1 MAYFNHAFCKTLLS
15 TAAVP
20 DGIGDGPTTEIPAAG
35 VGVINPTT
43 WETDYVASLA
53 GGKNIVLAM
62 GSIMSQDKIGPFH
75 GGYQTT
81 SKTKMINPKYVQ
93 SVYQVNCCEA
103 ETNVIGIGEINPTQD
118 PATSP
123 CCRTFECDETYYM
136 RIDLKGSPALR
147 YLNHNMYYVASAYT
161 GCCPEDDPA
170 AAVSSGVVM
179 QGWINDIINTPTFF
193 GLYGQWDQ
201 RMINIAL
208 VEVCSN
214 GAGGGEATLYL
225 PDEPYFDVDNT
236 GKAPV
241 FTLNAEGT
249 AFVTDLESI
258 NVNYGTAG
266 SGGDPTPLS
275 ELVIDAD
282 CCYGIIINPA
292 AMETKFDNCTFET
305 TDKYEIEPLIGQVS
319 MVDETGDPC
328 QFQGVCLHD
337 GITPGANGGAILPAI
352 RTAVQVQGSGEQVLR
367 DFILSQSYEQNFV
380 ASNDMRIREITLGDD
395 IVNAVDRDALYSSVY
410 ILHSVPRFN
419 NPTGVFDNDQYLIR
433 VILDDGT
440 LCGTTDASAFATN
453 LVFWLSQANNDHAVE
468 TAKVFG
474 CCDTEAITGVDPTP
488 VL

>member
-1 MAYFNHAFCKTLLS
+1 MAYFNHAFQKTLLS
-15 TAAVP
+15 TAGAP
-20 DGIGDGPTTEIPAAG
+20 GASPGANGAATTTIPASQ
-35 VGVINPTT
+35 VEVVNPST
-43 WETDYVASLA
+43 WQTDYVGSL
-53 GGKNIVLAM
+53 GTGKNIVLAM
-62 GSIMSQDKIGPFH
+62 GSVMSQDKIGPFH

-103 ETNVIGIGEINPTQD
+103 KTNVIGIGEINPIQD
-118 PATSP
+118 PATST

-161 GCCPEDDPA
+161 GCCPDDDPT

-193 GLYGQWDQ
+193 GLYDQWDQ

-208 VEVCSN
+208 VQVCSD
-214 GAGGGEATLYL
+214 GSGGGEATLYL
-225 PDEPYFDVDNT
+225 PDAPYFEET
-236 GKAPV
+236 AK
-241 FTLNAEGT
+241 GT
-249 AFVTDLESI
+249 VLSAAGAAFVADLESI
-258 NVNYGTAG
+258 NADYTGTTG
-266 SGGDPTPLS
+266 VGNDPEPLS
-275 ELVIDAD
+275 TLVIDED
-282 CCYGIIINPA
+282 CCYGLIINPA

-319 MVDETGDPC
+319 MLDETGDPC
-328 QFQGVCLHD
+328 EFAGVCLHD
-337 GITPGANGGAILPAI
+337 GITPGANGGAVAPAI

-395 IVNAVDRDALYSSVY
+395 IVNAVDRDSLYSSVY
-410 ILHSVPRFN
+410 VLHSVPRFN

-433 VILDDGT
+433 IILDDAA
-440 LCGTTDASAFATN
+440 LCGTPNASDFAAN
-453 LVFWLSQANNDHAVE
+453 LVWWLTAAGNTHAALE
-468 TAKVFG
+468 AKVFG
-474 CCDTEAITGVDPTP
+474 CCDSQGIEALEPT
-488 VL
+488 L

>member
-1 MAYFNHAFCKTLLS
+1 
-15 TAAVP
+15 
-20 DGIGDGPTTEIPAAG
+20 
-35 VGVINPTT
+35 
-43 WETDYVASLA
+43 
-53 GGKNIVLAM
+53 
-62 GSIMSQDKIGPFH
+62 
-75 GGYQTT
+75 
-81 SKTKMINPKYVQ
+81 MINPKYVQ

-103 ETNVIGIGEINPTQD
+103 KTNVIGIGEVNPTQD
-118 PATSP
+118 PAAST

-161 GCCPEDDPA
+161 GCCPDDDPT

-179 QGWINDIINTPTFF
+179 QGWIDDIINTPTFF
-193 GLYGQWDQ
+193 GLYEQWDQ

-208 VEVCSN
+208 VEVCSD

-225 PDEPYFDVDNT
+225 PDEPYYSGT
-236 GKAPV
+236 GKSLAL
-241 FTLNAEGT
+241 TAAGT

-258 NVNYGTAG
+258 NADYTAAG
-266 SGGDPTPLS
+266 AGNDPAPLS
-275 ELVIDAD
+275 ALVIDPD
-282 CCYGIIINPA
+282 CCYGLIINPA
-292 AMETKFDNCTFET
+292 AVETKFDNCTFET

-319 MVDETGDPC
+319 MLDETGDPC
-328 QFQGVCLHD
+328 EFAGVCLHD
-337 GITPGANGGAILPAI
+337 GITPGANGGEVAPAI

-395 IVNAVDRDALYSSVY
+395 IVNAVDRDTLYSSVY

-433 VILDDGT
+433 VVLKDSA
-440 LCGTTDASAFATN
+440 LCGTTNASIFATN
-453 LVFWLSQANNDHAVE
+453 LVFWLAQANNDHAVE

-474 CCDTEAITGVDPTP
+474 CCDTKAIDPVDPTP
-488 VL
+488 VV

>member
-1 MAYFNHAFCKTLLS
+1 MAYFNHAFQKTLLS

-20 DGIGDGPTTEIPAAG
+20 DGIGKGPTTDIPAAG
-35 VGVINPTT
+35 VGVVNPTT
-43 WETDYVASLA
+43 WQTDYVDSLA

-103 ETNVIGIGEINPTQD
+103 QTNVIGIGETNPIQD
-118 PATSP
+118 PADST

-193 GLYGQWDQ
+193 GLYGQYDQ

-208 VEVCSN
+208 VEVCSD
-214 GAGGGEATLYL
+214 GSGGGEATLYL
-225 PDEPYFDVDNT
+225 PDEPYWTGT
-236 GKAPV
+236 GKSAAL
-241 FTLNAEGT
+241 TAEGA
-249 AFVTDLESI
+249 AFVADLESI
-258 NVNYGTAG
+258 NPDYTGTTG
-266 SGGDPTPLS
+266 VGNDPERLS
-275 ELVIDAD
+275 TLVIDED
-282 CCYGIIINPA
+282 CCYGLIINPA

-328 QFQGVCLHD
+328 QFEGVCLLD
-337 GITPGANGGAILPAI
+337 GITPPANGGGEPVDAI

-380 ASNDMRIREITLGDD
+380 ASNDLRIREITLGDD
-395 IVNAVDRDALYSSVY
+395 IVNAVDRDTLYSSVY

-433 VILDDGT
+433 VVLNDGA
-440 LCGTTDASAFATN
+440 LCGTTDASVFAAN
-453 LVFWLSQANNDHAVE
+453 LVFWLGQANNDHAVE

-474 CCDTEAITGVDPTP
+474 CCATASITGVDPTP
-488 VL
+488 VV